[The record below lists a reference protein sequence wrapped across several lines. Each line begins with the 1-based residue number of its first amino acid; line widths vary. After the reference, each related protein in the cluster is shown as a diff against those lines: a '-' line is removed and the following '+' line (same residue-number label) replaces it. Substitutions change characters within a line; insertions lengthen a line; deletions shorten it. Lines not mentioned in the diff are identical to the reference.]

1 MRDLLRAIVAE
12 DALISRE
19 KYLNAAVLV
28 PFFQRQ
34 GEPWLLFEKRSQH
47 VRQAGEIS
55 FPGGAWEQGDVS
67 FQETAVRETIEELGI
82 AREQIEVLGKV
93 GTLVTP
99 GGVLVEAYLGLLD
112 VVDVSALVFDRREVE
127 YLVQVPLQYL
137 RNHRPRCYRL
147 VTETHPYSDR
157 DGERIDF
164 PAKELALPER
174 YHRPWRGRDRE
185 VYLYCY
191 EDEVIWGITGEI
203 LHEVLRRLLSCSAEM
218 QGLESIHRQTRY

>member
-1 MRDLLRAIVAE
+1 MRDLLARIVAE

-28 PFFQRQ
+28 PFFQRE

-55 FPGGAWEQGDVS
+55 FPGGAREQGDTS
-67 FQETAVRETIEELGI
+67 FQETAVRETIEELGVR
-82 AREQIEVLGKV
+82 REQIDVLGKL

-99 GGVLVEAYLGLLD
+99 GGVLVEAFLGVLD
-112 VVDVSALVFDRREVE
+112 VKDVSGLKFDRREVE
-127 YLVQVPLQYL
+127 YLIAVPLAFL
-137 RNHRPRCYRL
+137 REHLPQCYRL
-147 VTETHPYSDR
+147 VTETHPYGER

-164 PAKELALPER
+164 PAQELALPER

-185 VYLYCY
+185 VYLYRY

-203 LHEVLRRLLSCSAEM
+203 VHEVVRRLED
-218 QGLESIHRQTRY
+218 IPR